1 LSFLGLDTK
10 NWAKGAEFANELGMT
25 WAEASDPERESHTGA
40 SHLADPALRAKLLEE
55 ARAHG
60 FLVAEFRSPGPAL
73 RGRLALLI
81 EGAIEEALERRGAAP
96 PGVGA
101 SSDLDASL
109 SDQLYRARLIG
120 APGLALGIPSL
131 EGLTNLAGAL
141 DSEDS
146 AVLRWWLV
154 TAGERPIRLVLDAAD
169 RYLGVYGPPSALEV
183 LLKSGFDSL
192 FSSAVDSPIPSPAP
206 EVSASSAAMEL
217 SSPPPS
223 VTFPSPP
230 HKPFIAFAEDPLPE
244 PESDDSLARGRSLL
258 AGLPLASLFDEPEP
272 ESLSEPVP
280 ESLSEPVPESLSVP
294 VPESLS
300 VPVPVPVP
308 VSLSEPD
315 PVSVSLSEP
324 EPEPVPEPVPVSVS
338 LSEPEPEPEPESVSD
353 PDPDPDPKPKPV
365 LARAPSPRDLDPSRF
380 EPCARLICELEGA
393 RGPKPLATIERM
405 FTSAYLPLSNA
416 VAQGFDD
423 PSAREVLATWGT
435 SFARSYADAFEALK
449 VRGKRPTMV
458 VDAPELAMR
467 MGRLHGARSV
477 QLVLVDAMRFDLGL
491 LIEERIRR
499 RVGQRAALTERLLL
513 WSALPTTTTIQM
525 ALIGRGPDGLREI
538 DTAPE
543 IEAPVGR
550 GRSATTLR
558 RVKTGHRE
566 LLKLDA
572 IESRLDE
579 PGPPLLERLD
589 ELAEEA
595 AEPLAQHLLRLP
607 PRTLVLIFGDHGF
620 VFDPMDGGTS
630 CGRQGGAAP
639 EEVLVPAFAWLVG
652 NVH

>member
-1 LSFLGLDTK
+1 
-10 NWAKGAEFANELGMT
+10 MT
-25 WAEASDPERESHTGA
+25 WAEPRDPESEAQTGA
-40 SHLADPALRAKLLEE
+40 THLADPALRAKLLSE
-55 ARAHG
+55 AQAQG

-73 RGRLALLI
+73 RSRLALLI
-81 EGAIEEALERRGAAP
+81 EGAIEEALERRGASP

-101 SSDLDASL
+101 SSDLEASL
-109 SDQLYRARLIG
+109 NDQLYRARLIG
-120 APGLALGIPSL
+120 ARGLALGIPTL

-141 DSEDS
+141 DAEDS

-154 TAGERPIRLVLDAAD
+154 TASERPIRLVLDASD

-183 LLKSGFDSL
+183 LLKSGYESL
-192 FSSAVDSPIPSPAP
+192 FSPTADAVVPSPAP
-206 EVSASSAAMEL
+206 EVAASVAAMEL
-217 SSPPPS
+217 SAPPPS
-223 VTFPSPP
+223 VSVDSP
-230 HKPFIAFAEDPLPE
+230 HKPFIAFAEDPPVE
-244 PESDDSLARGRSLL
+244 PETDDVMARGASLL
-258 AGLPLASLFDEPEP
+258 AGLPLASLFERDELVSEP
-272 ESLSEPVP
+272 APVSEPVP
-280 ESLSEPVPESLSVP
+280 A
-294 VPESLS
+294 
-300 VPVPVPVP
+300 P
-308 VSLSEPD
+308 VS
-315 PVSVSLSEP
+315 
-324 EPEPVPEPVPVSVS
+324 EPVPVSVS
-338 LSEPEPEPEPESVSD
+338 VSEPEPAPVSDPEPVPVSDPEPVPVPVSASASDPVPVPLSQPEPEH
-353 PDPDPDPKPKPV
+353 
-365 LARAPSPRDLDPSRF
+365 F
-380 EPCARLICELEGA
+380 EQCARYICELESA

-405 FTSAYLPLSNA
+405 FTSAYLPLCSA
-416 VAQGFDD
+416 IARGFD
-423 PSAREVLATWGT
+423 SANARDVAESWAS

-477 QLVLVDAMRFDLGL
+477 QLVLVDGMRFDLGL
-491 LIEERIRR
+491 MIEERIRR
-499 RVGQRAALTERLLL
+499 KVGQRAALTERLLL
-513 WSALPTTTTIQM
+513 WSALPTTTTVQL

-550 GRSATTLR
+550 GRNATTLR

-579 PGPPLLERLD
+579 PGPPLFERLD

-630 CGRQGGAAP
+630 CGRQGGATP

>member
-1 LSFLGLDTK
+1 M
-10 NWAKGAEFANELGMT
+10 NWAEPR
-25 WAEASDPERESHTGA
+25 DPESEAQAGA
-40 SHLADPALRAKLLEE
+40 THLADPALRTKLLSE
-55 ARAHG
+55 AQAQG

-81 EGAIEEALERRGAAP
+81 EGAIEEALERRGASP

-101 SSDLDASL
+101 SSDLEASL
-109 SDQLYRARLIG
+109 NDQLYRARLIG
-120 APGLALGIPSL
+120 ARGLALGIPSL

-154 TAGERPIRLVLDAAD
+154 TASERPIRLILDAAD

-183 LLKSGFDSL
+183 LLRSGYESL
-192 FSSAVDSPIPSPAP
+192 FSPTADASVPSPAP
-206 EVSASSAAMEL
+206 EVTASAAAMEL
-217 SSPPPS
+217 SAPPPA
-223 VTFPSPP
+223 VAANAPSP
-230 HKPFIAFAEDPLPE
+230 HKPFIAFAEDPPVE
-244 PESDDSLARGRSLL
+244 PDTDDVMARGASLL
-258 AGLPLASLFDEPEP
+258 AGLPLASLFEREAEPE
-272 ESLSEPVP
+272 
-280 ESLSEPVPESLSVP
+280 
-294 VPESLS
+294 
-300 VPVPVPVP
+300 PVPVPVP
-308 VSLSEPD
+308 VVEIASEPE
-315 PVSVSLSEP
+315 SEP
-324 EPEPVPEPVPVSVS
+324 EPVT
-338 LSEPEPEPEPESVSD
+338 SEPEPEPEPELE
-353 PDPDPDPKPKPV
+353 PELKPV
-365 LARAPSPRDLDPSRF
+365 PVSSPESAYAPEPSQATESARQAAPAAESDPSRF
-380 EPCARLICELEGA
+380 EHCARFICELEAA

-405 FTSAYLPLSNA
+405 FTSAYLPLCSA
-416 VAQGFDD
+416 VARGFDA
-423 PSAREVLATWGT
+423 PNARDVLEAWAS

-477 QLVLVDAMRFDLGL
+477 QLVLVDGMRFDLGL

-499 RVGQRAALTERLLL
+499 IVGQRAALTERLLL
-513 WSALPTTTTIQM
+513 WSALPTTTTVQL

-550 GRSATTLR
+550 GRNATTLR

-630 CGRQGGAAP
+630 CGRQGGATP

>member
-1 LSFLGLDTK
+1 
-10 NWAKGAEFANELGMT
+10 
-25 WAEASDPERESHTGA
+25 
-40 SHLADPALRAKLLEE
+40 
-55 ARAHG
+55 
-60 FLVAEFRSPGPAL
+60 
-73 RGRLALLI
+73 
-81 EGAIEEALERRGAAP
+81 
-96 PGVGA
+96 
-101 SSDLDASL
+101 
-109 SDQLYRARLIG
+109 
-120 APGLALGIPSL
+120 
-131 EGLTNLAGAL
+131 
-141 DSEDS
+141 
-146 AVLRWWLV
+146 
-154 TAGERPIRLVLDAAD
+154 
-169 RYLGVYGPPSALEV
+169 
-183 LLKSGFDSL
+183 
-192 FSSAVDSPIPSPAP
+192 
-206 EVSASSAAMEL
+206 
-217 SSPPPS
+217 
-223 VTFPSPP
+223 
-230 HKPFIAFAEDPLPE
+230 
-244 PESDDSLARGRSLL
+244 
-258 AGLPLASLFDEPEP
+258 
-272 ESLSEPVP
+272 
-280 ESLSEPVPESLSVP
+280 
-294 VPESLS
+294 
-300 VPVPVPVP
+300 
-308 VSLSEPD
+308 VSLSEPE
-315 PVSVSLSEP
+315 PVSLSEP
-324 EPEPVPEPVPVSVS
+324 EPEPV
-338 LSEPEPEPEPESVSD
+338 
-353 PDPDPDPKPKPV
+353 
-365 LARAPSPRDLDPSRF
+365 LARAPSPRELDPSRF
-380 EPCARLICELEGA
+380 EPCARFICELEGA

-499 RVGQRAALTERLLL
+499 KVGQRAALTERLLL
-513 WSALPTTTTIQM
+513 WSALPTTTTVQL

-630 CGRQGGAAP
+630 CGRQGGATP